1 MLEQPPYMRIV
12 DDIRDRIARGE
23 LRPGDR
29 VPSTR
34 QVAKDFGVALATAAK
49 ALTTLRMEG
58 TVQTEPRFGTI
69 VSSRTVKP
77 RPPKEQGLSKD
88 RVIRAAMDIADS
100 EGLDAVTMRAIAH
113 KLDVPTM
120 SLYRHVAHKEDLT
133 LLMVDT
139 AFGDATYPDDIPYGW
154 RARMEVSARTQ
165 WAMYKR
171 HPWLAHL
178 MPLGRPVPLR
188 NVIRHANWMMSALDD
203 IGLDPVTTFHI
214 HITLYGYVRGTASN
228 LEAEAQAQ
236 ADTGLTEDEWMD
248 SQEAAFTALVASG
261 ELPAYSSLVTRL
273 VDGYDYDLDLLFEFG
288 LKALLDGF
296 AKLVE

>member
-12 DDIRDRIARGE
+12 DDIRGRIASGE

-77 RPPKEQGLSKD
+77 RPLKEQGLSKE
-88 RVIRAAMDIADS
+88 RIVRAAMDIADG
-100 EGLDAVTMRAIAH
+100 EGLEAITMRAIAH

-120 SLYRHVAHKEDLT
+120 SLYRHVANKEDLT
-133 LLMVDT
+133 LLMVDA
-139 AFGDATYPDDIPYGW
+139 AFGDAVYPDDVPPGW
-154 RARMEVSARTQ
+154 RARLEVSARTQ
-165 WAMYKR
+165 WAMYRR
-171 HPWLAHL
+171 HPWVALL
-178 MPLGRPVPLR
+178 VPLGRPLPLP
-188 NVIRHANWMMSALDD
+188 NMIKHADWMMSALQDAD
-203 IGLDPVTTFHI
+203 LDPVTTFHI

-248 SQEAAFTALVASG
+248 SQEAAFTALIASG
-261 ELPAYSSLVTRL
+261 ELPSYSSLITKL
-273 VDGYDYDLDLLFEFG
+273 VDGYDFDLDVLFEFG
-288 LKALLDGF
+288 LQALLNGF
-296 AKLVE
+296 AQIVE